1 MDVTKKEPP
10 IQQLFTDLE
19 AAQERLK
26 DAQAQYQQANSRECA
41 ARNDVNKAQAAIDA
55 RLKAMR
61 ESAPRDSDWARA
73 GPKRNEIAA

>member
-1 MDVTKKEPP
+1 MDAANKEPP

-19 AAQERLK
+19 AAHERLK
-26 DAQAQYQQANSRECA
+26 DAQAQYQAANSRECA

-61 ESAPRDSDWARA
+61 DAAPRDSDWARVSV
-73 GPKRNEIAA
+73 KRNEIAA